1 MIELEEVLPAI
12 FKTFKGKNKIEIKLN
27 PCVDVNIWRKSWDDK
42 HEMYSYVGEFKNDA
56 IIMKQL
62 DKLSSFF
69 NMDELKEYLQN
80 ISLCGFSL
88 VDIDSYKSMS
98 RDLKFLTAC
107 CISLIHDY
115 CSNNDDVEEEISGY
129 DDPQICL
136 NIEVEN
142 FGENIEYSVEVEEAP
157 SCENCGC
164 VDCECC
170 GECKCSPCE
179 CCSYCECAEC
189 ECDECDE
196 CGCIEPEC
204 ECDECD
210 ECGCIESQCECC
222 GDCLSHPCECEEE
235 DDEEEEEDSCP
246 VCGWDTEDCNCKDD
260 EDEDDEDEDDEEDE
274 DEDEE
279 EEGE

>member
-80 ISLCGFSL
+80 ISLCGFNL

-115 CSNNDDVEEEISGY
+115 CYNNDDVEEEISGY

-164 VDCECC
+164 VECECC
-170 GECKCSPCE
+170 GDCGCSPCE
-179 CCSYCECAEC
+179 CCSYCECVECECDKCDGCGCIESEC
-189 ECDECDE
+189 ECDEDKDE
-196 CGCIEPEC
+196 
-204 ECDECD
+204 DEEDYED
-210 ECGCIESQCECC
+210 EDEDDFDDE
-222 GDCLSHPCECEEE
+222 DEDEDEDEDDWDDE
-235 DDEEEEEDSCP
+235 DDEDDFE
-246 VCGWDTEDCNCKDD
+246 D
-260 EDEDDEDEDDEEDE
+260 EDEDDEDEDE